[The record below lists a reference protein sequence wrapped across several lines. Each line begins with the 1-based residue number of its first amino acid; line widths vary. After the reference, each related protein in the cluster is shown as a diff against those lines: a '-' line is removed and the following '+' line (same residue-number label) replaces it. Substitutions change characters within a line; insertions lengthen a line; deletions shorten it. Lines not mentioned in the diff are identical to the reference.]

1 MPLNSFP
8 HDRERRENRL
18 LYFIL
23 IQKFYYVPVFVK
35 TGQNT

>member
-23 IQKFYYVPVFVK
+23 IQKFYNVSVFVVI
-35 TGQNT
+35 GQNT